1 MCPRNVLF
9 QSIEIFVSQFHEMS
23 VFMPTYFTNAVLV
36 VFASGNAADNFF
48 TKKWMIKGFLPLF
61 ISVDM
66 FIKAF
71 LMTYFLSNR
80 LTRKNFTQQDHL

>member
-1 MCPRNVLF
+1 MKIV
-9 QSIEIFVSQFHEMS
+9 EMFTFLS

-48 TKKWMIKGFLPLF
+48 TKKWKIKGFLPLF
-61 ISVDM
+61 ISADM